1 MFMHRWAYHRPTE
14 QGCGSSAHSVPTQW
28 GLIHI
33 WGCWTPMSVTFLSV
47 SLLINL
53 WSAYQW
59 KEMRKDTQLQKTK
72 QESVSS
78 LIYLWGETKEFQ
90 QGKIS
95 LLYPTGIMAACLQPL
110 FPSEQNCEAEGREL
124 GRPSSPTPQ
133 LSRASYIR
141 LLRALLGFENLHGC
155 AASPL
160 ANYSSP
166 QPSAQYNKFS
176 YI

>member
-1 MFMHRWAYHRPTE
+1 MGVSHCFLTNNLAYNLFSIMFMHRWAYHRPTE

-72 QESVSS
+72 QGSVSS

-95 LLYPTGIMAACLQPL
+95 LLHPTGIMAACLQPL
-110 FPSEQNCEAEGREL
+110 FSSEQNCEAEGREL
-124 GRPSSPTPQ
+124 GRPSSPTPSSAGPATSGCSG
-133 LSRASYIR
+133 LYW
-141 LLRALLGFENLHGC
+141 ALKTFMDV
-155 AASPL
+155 
-160 ANYSSP
+160 
-166 QPSAQYNKFS
+166 QPPH
-176 YI
+176 